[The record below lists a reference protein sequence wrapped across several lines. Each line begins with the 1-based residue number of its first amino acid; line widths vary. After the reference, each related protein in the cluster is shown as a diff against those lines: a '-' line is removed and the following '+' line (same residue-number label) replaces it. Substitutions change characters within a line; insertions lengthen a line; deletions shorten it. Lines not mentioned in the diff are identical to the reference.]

1 MIDMKKLFT
10 LFVVAALW
18 AAVGDECFAQFS
30 KISIGK
36 YSIESIRP
44 ENFSSVK
51 GSVSLEVTN
60 AGEGFTVSEITGTVY
75 KEGTPFVKGQ
85 ASNFHV
91 ASGSQQLVIAGCAS
105 LCQGAS
111 LWSVLGLL
119 FFDPADYAVDIRLKV
134 TTASGE
140 VRVLEKKTLPV
151 EVLLKLR

>member
-1 MIDMKKLFT
+1 MKKLFT
-10 LFVVAALW
+10 LMVVAALAV
-18 AAVGDECFAQFS
+18 AAGDECFAQFS
-30 KISIGK
+30 KLSIGK

-44 ENFSSVK
+44 EGFSAVG
-51 GSVSLEVTN
+51 GSVMLEVTN

-75 KEGTPFVKGQ
+75 KEGSPFVTGK

-91 ASGSQQLVIAGCAS
+91 SPGSQKLVISGRAS

-119 FFDPADYAVDIRLKV
+119 FFDPEDYSVDIRLKV

-140 VRVLEKKTLPV
+140 VRVIEQKKLPV
-151 EVLLKLR
+151 TVLLKIR